1 MKTRKSF
8 FPYLV
13 YFALFVPAVCLFRG
27 SMTPFAQVFPTE
39 TSEAP
44 EFQYE
49 ISVSMD
55 GMMRTMEL
63 EEYLVGVVLAE
74 MPAEFEM
81 EALKAQA
88 IVARTFAQKALH
100 TGGKHGD
107 GSICTTPSCC
117 QGYVSEESYLEVKGS
132 QEGLDKIRTA
142 VASTA
147 GMVLT
152 YQGELIEAT
161 YFSSSGGYT
170 EDAAAVWGSSYPY
183 LVAKMSPEALG
194 ENSEETKAFS
204 QSYLEELLQTQMGE
218 DPQQWFTDWK
228 KTRGGGVESVVI
240 GNRKFTGT
248 ELRRKLELR
257 STLFYVTQERGVIFF
272 HTKGF
277 GHRVGMS
284 QFGADT
290 LAVSGKTCE
299 EILSYYYTGT
309 KLEKISEIY

>member
-1 MKTRKSF
+1 MKTRQSF

-13 YFALFVPAVCLFRG
+13 YFALFIPVICLFRG
-27 SMTPFAQVFPTE
+27 SMIPSAQDVSAQS
-39 TSEAP
+39 SEAP

-49 ISVSMD
+49 ISVNMD
-55 GMMRTMEL
+55 GFMRTMEL

-88 IVARTFAQKALH
+88 VVARTFAQKALH

-117 QGYVSEESYLEVKGS
+117 QGYLPEEDYLADSGS
-132 QEGLDKIRTA
+132 QEGLDKIRSA

-147 GMVLT
+147 GKVLT
-152 YQGELIEAT
+152 YRGELIEAT

-170 EDAAAVWGSSYPY
+170 EDAAAVWGSGYPY
-183 LVAKMSPEALG
+183 LIAKMSPETLG
-194 ENSEETKAFS
+194 DDSEDTMAFS
-204 QSYLEELLQTQMGE
+204 RAYLEELLHIEMGE

-228 KTRGGGVESVVI
+228 RTSGGGVESVVI
-240 GNRKFTGT
+240 GGRKFTGT
-248 ELRRKLELR
+248 ELRKKLELR
-257 STLFYVTQERGVIFF
+257 STLFYVTQEHGVVFF

-284 QFGADT
+284 QFGADAM
-290 LAVSGKTCE
+290 AVDGKTCE
-299 EILSYYYTGT
+299 EILAYYYTGT
-309 KLEKISEIY
+309 KLEKISDLY

>member
-1 MKTRKSF
+1 MKTRKSYF
-8 FPYLV
+8 LYLV
-13 YFALFVPAVCLFRG
+13 YVALFVPAICLFRG
-27 SMTPFAQVFPTE
+27 SLMPSAQDVPTQS
-39 TSEAP
+39 SEAP

-49 ISVSMD
+49 ISVNMD
-55 GMMRTMEL
+55 GVMQTMNL

-88 IVARTFAQKALH
+88 VVARTFAQKALH

-117 QGYVSEESYLEVKGS
+117 QGYLSEEEYLAGKES
-132 QEGLDKIRTA
+132 QEGLDKIRAA
-142 VASTA
+142 VVSTT

-183 LVAKMSPEALG
+183 LVAKMSPEELG
-194 ENSEETKAFS
+194 ENSEDTKAFS
-204 QSYLEELLQTQMGE
+204 QAYLEDLLHIEMGE
-218 DPQQWFTDWK
+218 DPQAWFTDWK
-228 KTRGGGVESVVI
+228 RTSGGGVESVVI
-240 GNRKFTGT
+240 GDRKFTGT
-248 ELRRKLELR
+248 ELRKKLELR
-257 STLFYVTQERGVIFF
+257 STLFYVTQEHGVIFF

-290 LAVSGKTCE
+290 LAVAGKTCE
-299 EILSYYYTGT
+299 EILTYYYTGT
-309 KLEKISEIY
+309 KLEKISDLY

>member
-1 MKTRKSF
+1 MKTRKSL

-13 YFALFVPAVCLFRG
+13 YFALFVPAICLFRG
-27 SMTPFAQVFPTE
+27 SMIPSAQVIPTQS
-39 TSEAP
+39 SEAP

-49 ISVSMD
+49 ISVNMD
-55 GMMRTMEL
+55 GIMQTMNL

-74 MPAEFEM
+74 MPSEFEM

-88 IVARTFAQKALH
+88 VVARTFAQKALH

-117 QGYVSEESYLEVKGS
+117 QGYLSEEEYLAGNES
-132 QEGLDKIRTA
+132 QEGLEKIRAA

-147 GMVLT
+147 GLVLT

-194 ENSEETKAFS
+194 ENSEDTKAFS
-204 QSYLEELLQTQMGE
+204 QAYLEDLLHIEMGE
-218 DPQQWFTDWK
+218 DPRQWFTDWK

-240 GNRKFTGT
+240 GGRKFTGT
-248 ELRRKLELR
+248 ELRKKLELR
-257 STLFYVTQERGVIFF
+257 STLFYVTQEHGVIFF

-284 QFGADT
+284 QYGADT

-299 EILSYYYTGT
+299 EILAYYYTGA
-309 KLEKISEIY
+309 KLEKISDLY